1 MNIAVRVEPRAGHPL
16 PDVRYRWDADT
27 DILCATVGRVDGGR
41 AGGVAGEP
49 VAAAVAES
57 VEVEGRDGSWLV
69 LDVDSGGIEG
79 VEVAVWP
86 DLRRRS
92 TLAAPPDAEDGRV
105 LLPRRMEEDEAY
117 EVTTALAAESDEGER
132 TIHFTLG
139 ARRPTRAVRIARDI
153 LLDVDRQNHLAGVWL
168 LNVPPCPHPS

>member
-1 MNIAVRVEPRAGHPL
+1 MHITVRVEPTGGHPL

-27 DILCATVGRVDGGR
+27 DILCASIRGRPGGGKGNG
-41 AGGVAGEP
+41 AGGAVAER
-49 VAAAVAES
+49 AAES

-69 LDVDSGGIEG
+69 LDVAGGGIAG

-86 DLRRRS
+86 DLRRRDS
-92 TLAAPPDAEDGRV
+92 LAPPAESEEAHV
-105 LLPRRMEEDEAY
+105 LLARPGAESDAY
-117 EVTTALAAESDEGER
+117 EVTTALAAEADGGER

-153 LLDVDRQNHLAGVWL
+153 LLDIDGQSRLAGVWL
-168 LNVPPCPHPS
+168 LNVPPCPSPS

>member
-1 MNIAVRVEPRAGHPL
+1 MEIAVRIEPTPGDAL

-27 DILCATVGRVDGGR
+27 DILCATLGAR
-41 AGGVAGEP
+41 AGERRSSAVSER
-49 VAAAVAES
+49 VAES

-69 LDVDSGGIEG
+69 LDVAAGGIAG

-92 TLAAPPDAEDGRV
+92 ALAAPAISEEGRAI
-105 LLPRRMEEDEAY
+105 LPPRNGKRDTY
-117 EVTTALAAESDEGER
+117 EVTTALAAEADDLER

-153 LLDVDRQNHLAGVWL
+153 VLDVDTQDHLAGLWL
-168 LNVPPCPHPS
+168 LNVPPCPDPT

>member
-1 MNIAVRVEPRAGHPL
+1 MDISVRIEPTAGDSL

-27 DILCATVGRVDGGR
+27 DILCATLG
-41 AGGVAGEP
+41 AS
-49 VAAAVAES
+49 VAADRRGAAVSERVAES

-69 LDVDSGGIEG
+69 LDVAAGGIAG
-79 VEVAVWP
+79 VEIAVWP

-92 TLAAPPDAEDGRV
+92 ALAAPATSEVGRAI
-105 LLPRRMEEDEAY
+105 LPPRNGKRDTY

-153 LLDVDRQNHLAGVWL
+153 VLDVDTQDRLAGLWL
-168 LNVPPCPHPS
+168 LNVPPCPDPA

>member
-1 MNIAVRVEPRAGHPL
+1 MDIAVCIEPTSGDSL

-27 DILCATVGRVDGGR
+27 DILCATLRRRVGAPKGAPAVSER
-41 AGGVAGEP
+41 
-49 VAAAVAES
+49 VAES
-57 VEVEGRDGSWLV
+57 VEVEGKDGSWLV
-69 LDVDSGGIEG
+69 LDVASGGIEG
-79 VEVAVWP
+79 IEVAVWP

-92 TLAAPPDAEDGRV
+92 SLAAPAAAEEGRAV
-105 LLPRRMEEDEAY
+105 VPPQKGNRDSY

-153 LLDVDRQNHLAGVWL
+153 LLDVDGQNRLAGLWL
-168 LNVPPCPHPS
+168 LNVPPCPDPT